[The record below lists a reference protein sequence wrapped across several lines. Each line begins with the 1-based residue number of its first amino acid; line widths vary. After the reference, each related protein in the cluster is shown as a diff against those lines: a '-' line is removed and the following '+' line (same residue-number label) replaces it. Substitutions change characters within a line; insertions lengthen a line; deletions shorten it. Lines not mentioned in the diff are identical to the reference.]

1 MALFLRGSRNMS
13 KPAESVKNFISS
25 LSEFESPRVF
35 NPWRNFHSDYEVE
48 NAVSI
53 RQEQLT
59 TYLTRRI
66 RPAKILLIAEA
77 CGYQGGHFTGIAM
90 TCERM
95 ILNKHPVVDSTMI
108 LGKQGHRT
116 SRSESPYI
124 TKEKQKKDGFNEPT
138 DTVVWSACL
147 EAGLRP
153 DEFILWNI
161 FPFHPYK
168 DNQLLTNR
176 TPTDEELRIGLH
188 YTKKLMEI
196 TGPLPLFAIGKKS
209 ELTLSGAGLTATCL
223 RHPANG
229 GANIFRSGLKNALS
243 YT

>member
-1 MALFLRGSRNMS
+1 MS
-13 KPAESVKNFISS
+13 KPAESVKNFISR

-35 NPWRNFHSDYEVE
+35 NPWRNFHPDYEVE

-53 RQEQLT
+53 RQEQLI

-108 LGKQGHRT
+108 LGKEGHRT
-116 SRSESPYI
+116 SRPDSPCI
-124 TKEKQKKDGFNEPT
+124 EKEKQKKDGFNEPT

-196 TGPLPLFAIGKKS
+196 TGPLPVFAIGKKS
-209 ELTLSGAGLTATCL
+209 ETTLAEAGFAATCL

-243 YT
+243 HV

>member
-1 MALFLRGSRNMS
+1 MS
-13 KPAESVKNFISS
+13 KPAESVKNFISR

-35 NPWRNFHSDYEVE
+35 NPWRNFHPDYEVE

-53 RQEQLT
+53 RQEQLIR
-59 TYLTRRI
+59 YLTRRI

-108 LGKQGHRT
+108 FGKQGHRT
-116 SRSESPYI
+116 SRPDSPCI
-124 TKEKQKKDGFNEPT
+124 EKEKQKKDGFNEPT

-188 YTKKLMEI
+188 YTKKLIEI

-243 YT
+243 HI

>member
-1 MALFLRGSRNMS
+1 MS
-13 KPAESVKNFISS
+13 KSAESVKNFISR

-35 NPWRNFHSDYEVE
+35 NPWRNFHPDYEVE

-53 RQEQLT
+53 RQEQLI

-95 ILNKHPVVDSTMI
+95 ILNKHPVINSSMI
-108 LGKQGHRT
+108 LGKEGHRT
-116 SRSESPYI
+116 SRPDSPCI
-124 TKEKQKKDGFNEPT
+124 EKEKQKKDGFNEPT

-168 DNQLLTNR
+168 GNQLLTNR

-243 YT
+243 HI